1 MPRGLPAPC
10 RRLAPWLVT
19 LALVPL
25 PAWAEPVPV
34 PLWGLI
40 DQAEVVVLAEVERIQ
55 PHSRLLGLVVRKL
68 DLDVDIDI
76 DRDSAHLRVLQ
87 VWKGRAPRRIRVKFM
102 SDPGCC
108 LIMQPPHY
116 VAGET
121 VLAFLQNDRWSDSG
135 DAFETVFYRYYGTYY
150 YYGTF
155 YPTPDGVPVFRRL
168 VDRALRLQAAG
179 SVSPEDRVDWV
190 VEAAAHATSRW
201 QGLFPLARKGDG
213 GGRAVPL
220 TREQLQRIADGFVAE
235 PTADYNS
242 YLTLGV
248 LHGFADPRVDELAV
262 RIVEAWLREEEV
274 PSWLSDLMILVLNR
288 HGDPEPVLGSD
299 DDPER
304 LRDVWREAR
313 ERLRIPVTSPS
324 PSEVAVLDEWRAYDL
339 PSPRP
344 STWSRIQGLAQRVE
358 AWWRDW

>member
-1 MPRGLPAPC
+1 MPRGLPTPC
-10 RRLAPWLVT
+10 RRLAPWLLT
-19 LALVPL
+19 LALLPL
-25 PAWAEPVPV
+25 PAGAEPVPV
-34 PLWGLI
+34 PLWELI

-55 PHSRLLGLVVRKL
+55 PHSRILGLVVRKL
-68 DLDVDIDI
+68 DLDVDIDVY
-76 DRDSAHLRVLQ
+76 RDTAHLRVLQ
-87 VWKGRAPRRIRVKFM
+87 VWKGRVPRRLRVKFM

-108 LIMQPPHY
+108 LIMHPPYY

-121 VLAFLQNDRWSDSG
+121 VLAFLQHNRRGDSG
-135 DAFETVFYRYYGTYY
+135 DDFETVFYRYYAAY

-155 YPTPDGVPVFRRL
+155 YPTPDGVPVFRWL

-179 SVSPEDRVDWV
+179 SVSPEVRVDWV

-201 QGLFPLARKGDG
+201 QGLFPLGRKGDG
-213 GGRAVPL
+213 DGPAVRL

-248 LHGFADPRVDELAV
+248 LHGFADPRVDLLAV

-274 PSWLSDLMILVLNR
+274 PFWLSDLMSLVLNR

-313 ERLRIPVTSPS
+313 ERLRIPVIAPI
-324 PSEVAVLDEWRAYDL
+324 PPEVAVLDEWLAHDM
-339 PSPRP
+339 PAPRP
-344 STWSRIQGLAQRVE
+344 STWRRMEGLAQRVE